1 MNPKI
6 KILMYPQGVHKDFYL
21 KYKELRSYTGI
32 FKAART
38 LNHPQESN
46 GRSSH
51 FIFLLEYEGG
61 E

>member
-6 KILMYPQGVHKDFYL
+6 KILMYPQGVHKDFYM
-21 KYKELRSYTGI
+21 KHKELCSYAGI
-32 FKAART
+32 FKGMRT
-38 LNHPQESN
+38 LISQESK